1 MLTMLAQTEFFT
13 SLVKENT
20 RVKDDYVNATV
31 WSKAFGRE
39 WRVYRQSKRCKRT
52 IDNLVKEYHITIRDV
67 VEAKPGKVPETWVHP
82 EIAIDFAEWLSP
94 AFSSF
99 VKRIFIRY
107 LKADPTLAA
116 DILARNYNNER
127 VERAKCRLH
136 CSDTNK
142 TTAQLAFASG
152 LPIAQLHNDR
162 YYGLYDEPA
171 SKLREM
177 AGLKAKQ
184 TPLDA
189 MSAADLNFNSL
200 ANYFAVKSGKADRL
214 YHYALSLRN
223 AFETETGQKLVPQW
237 EEQKMRADQAKTIAY
252 GQTYQTELPLSPPPP
267 PVLKS
272 GRPLPKVS

>member
-1 MLTMLAQTEFFT
+1 MFTQVNLLFINKAGFARYIGTGKMRFYTKKMLTMLAQTEFFT

-94 AFSSF
+94 EFSSF

-107 LKADPTLAA
+107 LKGDRTLAA
-116 DILARNYNNER
+116 EILARDHNRDR
-127 VERAKCRLH
+127 VERAKNRLH

-142 TTAQLAFASG
+142 TTAQLAFAAKK
-152 LPIAQLHNDR
+152 PIAQVHFKTHGD
-162 YYGLYDEPA
+162 Y
-171 SKLREM
+171 
-177 AGLKAKQ
+177 
-184 TPLDA
+184 
-189 MSAADLNFNSL
+189 
-200 ANYFAVKSGKADRL
+200 
-214 YHYALSLRN
+214 
-223 AFETETGQKLVPQW
+223 
-237 EEQKMRADQAKTIAY
+237 RAC
-252 GQTYQTELPLSPPPP
+252 
-267 PVLKS
+267 
-272 GRPLPKVS
+272 